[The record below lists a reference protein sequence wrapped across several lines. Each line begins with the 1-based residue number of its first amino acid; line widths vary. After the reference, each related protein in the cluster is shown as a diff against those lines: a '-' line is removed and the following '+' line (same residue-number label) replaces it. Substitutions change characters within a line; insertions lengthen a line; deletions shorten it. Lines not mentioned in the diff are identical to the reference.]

1 MKKIIVGTLLSASI
15 LFSCKHSN
23 NISYVD
29 NNPKVVEIG
38 EKVSKKLLK
47 TLKMQLVKA
56 ISKSPYEAIE
66 VCNKKALQLTKKVEE
81 EVDHGIKIKRTSLK
95 YRNPLNKPD
104 EYEKD
109 ALIKLE
115 NMIKEG
121 KNPKYLIQ
129 KVNENGKTYYR
140 YYKPLKIQNVCL
152 MCHGEPSKM
161 DKQLLAKIKSLY
173 PSDKATGYNL
183 GDFRGVL
190 RISIQ
195 EEMVKS
201 F

>member
-1 MKKIIVGTLLSASI
+1 MKKTVVGALLSVPI
-15 LFSCKHSN
+15 LFSCTHSN
-23 NISYVD
+23 DVSYVD
-29 NNPKVVEIG
+29 DNPKVIEIG
-38 EKVSKKLLK
+38 ENVSKKLLK
-47 TLKMQLVKA
+47 TLKEELVKA

-81 EVDHGIKIKRTSLK
+81 EVDHGIEIKRTSLK

-104 EYEKD
+104 KYEKE
-109 ALIKLE
+109 ALIKFE
-115 NMIKEG
+115 NTTKEG
-121 KNPKYLIQ
+121 KNLKHLIQ

-173 PSDKATGYNL
+173 PNDKATGYNL
-183 GDFRGVL
+183 GDFRGVI
-190 RISIQ
+190 RVSIP
-195 EEMVKS
+195 EEMVK
-201 F
+201 